1 MLGSSG
7 KPATNTQDLQ
17 RKDSDTQLSVIEISD
32 EETAP
37 STDSE
42 DQTFVEQAN
51 KASAAKTPETNPA
64 PTNAP
69 PTKVLF
75 LDGIRGLAAILV
87 VVQHSHEAPTNGLHL
102 GSVAVDAFFVLSS
115 FLLTWL
121 FLKKSMKLLA
131 QQASSRSW
139 IFALTDYFQKRFF
152 RVYPLFAVTAIV
164 LSCMSFENQHRYFR
178 LKKPEDFELS
188 KVLAFYT
195 GFRPHVFWT
204 LPLEIGYYFVI
215 PAFVLVALKMRRFW
229 WLGAVPLAVW
239 IMYEGFTVYR
249 NSHMPLTPHLHTF
262 MAGSLGAVVF
272 VKLDLWL
279 KKTEFNFRWWHTL
292 LLRIAEGLAIA
303 LMLSVSFQGL
313 VFDWVHKDPVPAAP
327 GFSFVSVQMTMVF
340 VIEMI
345 RPSCISTMFEWSV
358 LRYWGKISFSVYLLH
373 SFVVDYPPIS
383 HQKKY
388 FNRLF
393 ARFGVILLLATVS
406 YHLIEYPSQLLA
418 QRVSR
423 FLAAREGKQSGGGL
437 VKFTSMERTNKRMHR
452 VPVEEK

>member
-7 KPATNTQDLQ
+7 DNETTTSTEDLHLQ
-17 RKDSDTQLSVIEISD
+17 RHDSDTHLSVLEVSD
-32 EETAP
+32 GETTS
-37 STDSE
+37 STADSD
-42 DQTFVEQAN
+42 DQVFVGPAD
-51 KASAAKTPETNPA
+51 KVPEPKPA
-64 PTNAP
+64 PTNAA

-87 VVQHSHEAPTNGLHL
+87 VVQHSHEYPTQGLHL
-102 GSVAVDAFFVLSS
+102 GSIAVDAFFVLSS

-121 FLKKSMKLLA
+121 FMKKSMKLLA
-131 QQASSRSW
+131 QQASLRSW
-139 IFALTDYFQKRFF
+139 AIALVDYFQKRFF
-152 RVYPLFAVTAIV
+152 RVYPLFAVTATV

-204 LPLEIGYYFVI
+204 LPLEIGYYFII
-215 PAFVLVALKMRRFW
+215 PAFVLVTLRLRRYWFV
-229 WLGAVPLAVW
+229 GAVPLAVW
-239 IMYEGFTVYR
+239 IVYEGFYVYR

-272 VKLDLWL
+272 VKLDLWI
-279 KKTEFNFRWWHTL
+279 KKTGFNFRWWHTL
-292 LLRIAEGLAIA
+292 LLRALEGLAIA

-313 VFDWVHKDPVPAAP
+313 FFDWVHKDPVPAAP
-327 GFSFVSVQMTMVF
+327 GFAFVSAQMTTVF

-345 RPSCISTMFEWSV
+345 HPSCISTMFEWSV
-358 LRYWGKISFSVYLLH
+358 LRYWGKIGFSVYLLH
-373 SFVVDYPPIS
+373 SFIVDYPPVS

-393 ARFGVILLLATVS
+393 ARFGLILLLATVS

-423 FLAAREGKQSGGGL
+423 FLAAREGIDSGGGL
-437 VKFTSMERTNKRMHR
+437 VRFTSMEQKQRGPAK
-452 VPVEEK
+452 K